1 MPAKRRIGMVAL
13 VFFLGVILGSIVGE
27 LIGVLLPEGAL
38 IKELFVKSKDFQV
51 GPVFLDLVV
60 FTFNVGFTLKVN
72 LVSVLGI
79 ILVAFLLRWYC

>member
-13 VFFLGVILGSIVGE
+13 VFFLGVVLGSVVGE
-27 LIGVLLPEGAL
+27 LIGLLLPEGAM
-38 IKELFVKSKDFQV
+38 IRDLFVKGKEFQV

-60 FTFNVGFTLKVN
+60 FTFTVGFSLKVN